1 MEKETVSNYPRHVAL
16 ASWLVLAAWL
26 MLPKTTESKF
36 DVEAWKQPVV
46 LTSTKALSL
55 TDN

>member
-1 MEKETVSNYPRHVAL
+1 MEKETVSNYPCHVAL

-26 MLPKTTESKF
+26 MLPTTTESKF

-46 LTSTKALSL
+46 LISKKVLLL